1 MGRKKQIDTSMYFV
15 PIPTAPITVKWGLAT
30 RLWVP
35 AELIS
40 KPWVG
45 SILDLGEPDPGGRR
59 WRFGSGARSNGRSF
73 HPASSQGPD
82 REAPGR

>member
-35 AELIS
+35 AITAKRTPNS
-40 KPWVG
+40 
-45 SILDLGEPDPGGRR
+45 
-59 WRFGSGARSNGRSF
+59 
-73 HPASSQGPD
+73 
-82 REAPGR
+82 